1 MRIQFLLSILGVI
14 LVVCSCNMQEKTDA
28 ENIAVIEKYIQA
40 VQAKDTQTMSDLL
53 AEDYVGYGPSFT
65 DSINKEQA
73 ITNWKDVAENLYE
86 KIEYTRTVNIA
97 AKVMDG
103 QHPGNYVSDW
113 ASLKITYKDGRG
125 PVFLTMNAVYR
136 VENGKINMSR
146 SFYNE
151 ADVLRQLGYG
161 FYAAE

>member
-1 MRIQFLLSILGVI
+1 MRTLFPLSILGI
-14 LVVCSCNMQEKTDA
+14 LLVACSCDEQSKTDA

-40 VQAKDTQTMSDLL
+40 VQAKDTQTMSELL
-53 AEDYVGYGPSFT
+53 AEDYVGYGPSFS
-65 DSINKEQA
+65 DSTNKEQA
-73 ITNWKDVAENLYE
+73 MANWKDVAENLYD

-103 QHPGNYVSDW
+103 PHPGNYVSDW
-113 ASLKITYKDGRG
+113 ASLRITYKDGRG

-136 VENGKINMSR
+136 VENGKITLSR

>member
-1 MRIQFLLSILGVI
+1 MRTFFPLSVLGVL
-14 LVVCSCNMQEKTDA
+14 LVAVSCDEQNKTDA

-40 VQAKDTQTMSDLL
+40 VQAKDTQTMSELL
-53 AEDYVGYGPSFT
+53 AEDYVGYGPSFS
-65 DSINKEQA
+65 DSTNKEQA
-73 ITNWKDVAENLYE
+73 IANWKEVSENLYD

-103 QHPGNYVSDW
+103 PHPGNYVSDW
-113 ASLKITYKDGRG
+113 ASLRITYKDGRG

-136 VENGKINMSR
+136 VENGKITLSR